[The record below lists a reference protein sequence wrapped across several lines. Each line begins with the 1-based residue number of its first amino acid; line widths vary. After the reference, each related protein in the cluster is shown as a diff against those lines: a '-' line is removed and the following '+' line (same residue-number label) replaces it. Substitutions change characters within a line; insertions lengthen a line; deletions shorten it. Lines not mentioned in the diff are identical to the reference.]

1 MVTIINYT
9 RRRKEDGTT
18 FFVLE
23 VHGGIEFIQSKT
35 TGQYYAAAK
44 RCFIPATF
52 EEEVCKSLK
61 GTMIKGSIEKLN
73 VNLIDIPLNNLER
86 LLFLS
91 INMSIIQRK
100 KMF

>member
-44 RCFIPATF
+44 RCACCTTQIY
-52 EEEVCKSLK
+52 K
-61 GTMIKGSIEKLN
+61 
-73 VNLIDIPLNNLER
+73 NLRN
-86 LLFLS
+86 
-91 INMSIIQRK
+91 K
-100 KMF
+100 

>member
-35 TGQYYAAAK
+35 TGN
-44 RCFIPATF
+44 IM
-52 EEEVCKSLK
+52 SLLK
-61 GTMIKGSIEKLN
+61 DVLFQ
-73 VNLIDIPLNNLER
+73 
-86 LLFLS
+86 LLL
-91 INMSIIQRK
+91 K
-100 KMF
+100 KKFVKVLKVQ